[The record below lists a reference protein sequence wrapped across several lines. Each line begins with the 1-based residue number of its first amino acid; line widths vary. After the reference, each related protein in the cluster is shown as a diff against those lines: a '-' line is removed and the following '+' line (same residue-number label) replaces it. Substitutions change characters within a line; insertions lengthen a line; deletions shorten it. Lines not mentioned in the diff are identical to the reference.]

1 MFFTRET
8 LAANR
13 NVQGHWADLW
23 ATRNMMSANQQ
34 AMIAANRAYMTQ
46 DMLQANAAEG
56 YLRDFWKEID
66 SQIIQMREETVGMEI
81 LNDLLGI
88 QTTLPIGKTV
98 KSYNLAGGIAEDVAI
113 TIDGQAPF
121 SFDHTDYDSDGDPVP
136 IFLAGYGVNWRY
148 AAGLSSV
155 GIDLVLDSQSAKMEV
170 YNKNLVSYTLDGKS
184 TITVDGKQG
193 QGLRNHRNTKKI
205 NLGASGGGA
214 NINLTTAPPEQLIA
228 FFTKGAF
235 GQTAEAN
242 YVTKYDVVWISPQIA
257 ANLQQPYIVNG
268 TMLGTVQQAISQY
281 LGFVGE
287 FRKTYALQGN
297 EFLGYERKQSTLTP
311 LIGMTTGVTP
321 LPRPM
326 PNSNYN
332 FQIMGAMGM
341 QVKKDG
347 AGRSGV
353 IYGANMD

>member
-13 NVQGHWADLW
+13 NVQGHWDDLW
-23 ATRNMMSANQQ
+23 ATRNMMSANQR
-34 AMIAANRAYMTQ
+34 AMIAANRAYMTP

-56 YLRDFWKEID
+56 YLRDFWVEID
-66 SQIIQMREETVGMEI
+66 RQIIQMRDETIGMEI

-98 KSYNLAGGIAEDVAI
+98 KSYSLAGEIAEDVAV

-136 IFLAGYGVNWRY
+136 IFLAGYGVPWRL
-148 AAGLSSV
+148 AEGLSSV

-184 TITVDGKQG
+184 TITVGGKQG

-205 NLGASGGGA
+205 NLGAGGVG
-214 NINLTTAPPEQLIA
+214 IDLTTATPQELIA

-235 GQTAEAN
+235 GQTAEEN
-242 YVTKYDVVWISPQIA
+242 RITKYDVVWISPQIA

-268 TMLGTVQQAISQY
+268 TMLGTVQQAISQF
-281 LGFVGE
+281 LGYVGE
-287 FRKTYALQGN
+287 FRKTYALLGN
-297 EFLGYERKQSTLTP
+297 EFLGYERKQSTVTP
-311 LIGMTTGVTP
+311 LVGMTTGVTP
-321 LPRPM
+321 LPRPT
-326 PNSNYN
+326 PKSNYN
-332 FQIMGAMGM
+332 FMIMGAMGA
-341 QVKKDG
+341 QVKKKNA

>member
-23 ATRNMMSANQQ
+23 ATRNMMSANMRS
-34 AMIAANRAYMTQ
+34 MIAANQAHMTPE
-46 DMLQANAAEG
+46 MLQANAAAG
-56 YLRDFWKEID
+56 YAREFWQEVD
-66 SQIIQMREETVGMEI
+66 RMVVQSREETIGMEM
-81 LNDLLGI
+81 LMDLLAI

-98 KSYNLAGGIAEDVAI
+98 KSYNIVGNIADDVSI

-136 IFLAGYGVNWRY
+136 VFLAGFGVNWRH

-155 GIDLVLDSQSAKMEV
+155 GLDLVLDSQAAKLKV
-170 YNKNLVSYTLDGKS
+170 YNEKLVSYALDGAEGVK
-184 TITVDGKQG
+184 VDSKAG

-205 NLGASGGGA
+205 NLGESGS
-214 NINLTTAPPEQLIA
+214 NIDLTTATAAELLA

-235 GQTAEAN
+235 FTNAIDN
-242 YVTKYDVVWISPQIA
+242 YVTVYDVVWVSPQIK
-257 ANLQQPYIVNG
+257 ANLGSDYVVNG
-268 TMLGTVQQAISQY
+268 VVKGTIEQELIARGKVRA
-281 LGFVGE
+281 
-287 FRKTYALQGN
+287 FRETYAMSGN
-297 EFLGYERKQSTLTP
+297 EFLGYERKQSTVTP
-311 LIGMTTGVTP
+311 LVGMTTGITP

-341 QVKKDG
+341 QVKKDN

-353 IYGANMD
+353 VYGADMD